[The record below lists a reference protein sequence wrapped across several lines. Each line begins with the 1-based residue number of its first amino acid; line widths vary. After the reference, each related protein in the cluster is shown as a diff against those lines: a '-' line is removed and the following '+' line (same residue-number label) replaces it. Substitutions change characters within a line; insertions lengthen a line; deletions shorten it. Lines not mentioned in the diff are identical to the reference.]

1 MAPPPEYTAL
11 PGEPDAEAERAS
23 QAENGAQPSRGP
35 PAHDSE
41 RARRHWRFAAKN
53 VAKLMPGHESDS
65 DSSASLLSDRRLRQ
79 RPGPHRDTI
88 AATFVNTLTG
98 GVLGT
103 GGVLQM
109 QSYSMRVKPGVFS
122 LKTDAKCIGL
132 MLISSYLNLL
142 LLCVPIGIL
151 GGARGWDPV
160 LVFGAN
166 FLSLVPLALL
176 LGETTEDL
184 AVRFGDIVGG
194 LLNAT
199 FGNVVEIILSIAA
212 LQKGLYNVVATSLI
226 GSILS
231 NLLLVLGMCFFFGGL
246 RYQQQKFSPLANKV
260 GSSLLFVAC
269 IGIIIPTMAKRIYGS
284 EVMTDGALLSLSH
297 AIAILLIFVY
307 LCYLYF
313 QLKTHSD
320 LFASEG
326 DSGDTPAL
334 SLAGALS
341 FLGVITI
348 IVAVCSEYLTGAIEA
363 VSETLNI
370 NPSFLGLIVLPIA
383 GNACEHITAVFVAM
397 KNKMDLAIGV
407 AVGSSI
413 QIALFAIPFTVLAGW
428 AMGQHFNLDFDVFSV
443 LMLTVAVILAYFV
456 SSDGSSNW
464 LLGLQLSITY
474 VLIAAVF
481 LLEKEPKRPNP

>member
-1 MAPPPEYTAL
+1 MDIVRRRSATSAGEDEGPYHEVEDQVWAGNPGSLRSHVLGRPMAPPPEYTAL

-35 PAHDSE
+35 PVHDSE

-88 AATFVNTLTG
+88 AATFVHTLTG

-297 AIAILLIFVY
+297 AIAILLIFVCVGVVGQEEERGTPWC
-307 LCYLYF
+307 LC
-313 QLKTHSD
+313 
-320 LFASEG
+320 
-326 DSGDTPAL
+326 
-334 SLAGALS
+334 
-341 FLGVITI
+341 V
-348 IVAVCSEYLTGAIEA
+348 
-363 VSETLNI
+363 
-370 NPSFLGLIVLPIA
+370 
-383 GNACEHITAVFVAM
+383 
-397 KNKMDLAIGV
+397 
-407 AVGSSI
+407 
-413 QIALFAIPFTVLAGW
+413 
-428 AMGQHFNLDFDVFSV
+428 
-443 LMLTVAVILAYFV
+443 
-456 SSDGSSNW
+456 
-464 LLGLQLSITY
+464 
-474 VLIAAVF
+474 
-481 LLEKEPKRPNP
+481 